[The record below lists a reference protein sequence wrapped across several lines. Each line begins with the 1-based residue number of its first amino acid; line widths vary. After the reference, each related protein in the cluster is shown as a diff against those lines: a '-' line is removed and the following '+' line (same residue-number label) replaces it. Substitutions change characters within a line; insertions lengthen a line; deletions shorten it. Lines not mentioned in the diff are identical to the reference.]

1 MVYSNFPKSL
11 REIRMIQEATSSKH
25 KEVIKIL
32 DSTDLEGLPD
42 FPNKVWLDIYSFEK
56 LTNIANDLYDLDLKK
71 VEKIDRIHEGIQDS
85 KKLKKQIKSLKLQLE
100 SISIRMKKDKLF
112 IEKITKRISS
122 VISEYRERCRSSMID
137 YIKTIDLDIRKIL
150 KPLVPT
156 RVVDENIPFPRLNS
170 ESMIVESLESTIE
183 KGFQEQDNNELE
195 DDDDTGKLTAHI
207 NMLVKNLEKVAKD
220 LLIILHET
228 NRKYYEIVNP
238 SQLFSEAPTPL
249 AMPLPEYFTFENIEN
264 HSIGLPKTML
274 NTNSIANLKNKVE
287 RLLRRGSLTTQEA
300 KSMMDKIDDMVM
312 KSSNDLETVL
322 KNMPDSKRED
332 IVFQIIHS
340 TVRGESHCSPRT
352 ERKEIDLK
360 IEKGQGV
367 NKKPQTQIISEN
379 KRLFKPRGSLP
390 AASRQRK
397 TSLPKAT
404 SVNRFKKEVK
414 KDELRAKTPT
424 KTLQNKRSKKS
435 VRTNKTFLI

>member
-1 MVYSNFPKSL
+1 M
-11 REIRMIQEATSSKH
+11 T
-25 KEVIKIL
+25 
-32 DSTDLEGLPD
+32 
-42 FPNKVWLDIYSFEK
+42 
-56 LTNIANDLYDLDLKK
+56 
-71 VEKIDRIHEGIQDS
+71 
-85 KKLKKQIKSLKLQLE
+85 
-100 SISIRMKKDKLF
+100 KDKIF

-122 VISEYRERCRSSMID
+122 VLSEYRERCRNNMID
-137 YIKTIDLDIRKIL
+137 YLKTIDLDIRKIL

-156 RVVDENIPFPRLNS
+156 RIVDENISFPRLNS
-170 ESMIVESLESTIE
+170 ESMVVESLASTIE
-183 KGFQEQDNNELE
+183 KGFQEQDNDDLE
-195 DDDDTGKLTAHI
+195 DDDTGKLTAHI
-207 NMLVKNLEKVAKD
+207 NMLVKTLEKVAKD
-220 LLIILHET
+220 LLVILHET

-249 AMPLPEYFTFENIEN
+249 AMPLPEYFTFESIEN

-274 NTNSIANLKNKVE
+274 NASSIANLKNKVE

-300 KSMMDKIDDMVM
+300 KNMMDKIDEMIM

-322 KNMPDSKRED
+322 KNMPDSKREE

-352 ERKEIDLK
+352 ERKELDLK
-360 IEKGQGV
+360 IEKGQV
-367 NKKPQTQIISEN
+367 SSKKLQTPNISEN

-404 SVNRFKKEVK
+404 SVNRLKKEVK
-414 KDELRAKTPT
+414 REELRAKTPT

>member
-11 REIRMIQEATSSKH
+11 REMHIIQEATSSKH
-25 KEVIKIL
+25 KEIISIL

-56 LTNIANDLYDLDLKK
+56 LANIANDLYDLDLKNI
-71 VEKIDRIHEGIQDS
+71 EKIDRIQEGIQDS
-85 KKLKKQIKSLKLQLE
+85 NKLKKQIKSLKVQLE
-100 SISIRMKKDKLF
+100 SISMRITKDKLF

-122 VISEYRERCRSSMID
+122 VISEYRERCRNNMID
-137 YIKTIDLDIRKIL
+137 YLKTIDLDIRKIL

-156 RVVDENIPFPRLNS
+156 RIVDENISFPRLNS
-170 ESMIVESLESTIE
+170 ESMVIESLASTIE
-183 KGFQEQDNNELE
+183 KGFQEQDNDELE
-195 DDDDTGKLTAHI
+195 DDDTSKLTEHI
-207 NMLVKNLEKVAKD
+207 NMLVKTLEKVAKD
-220 LLIILHET
+220 LLIILHES

-249 AMPLPEYFTFENIEN
+249 AMPLPEYFTFDNIEN

-274 NTNSIANLKNKVE
+274 NTSSIANLKNKVE

-300 KSMMDKIDDMVM
+300 KSMMDKIDEMIM

-322 KNMPDSKRED
+322 KNMPDSKREE

-352 ERKEIDLK
+352 IRKEIDVK
-360 IEKGQGV
+360 IEKV
-367 NKKPQTQIISEN
+367 NEKKSQTPIASEN
-379 KRLFKPRGSLP
+379 KRIFKPRGSLP

-397 TSLPKAT
+397 TSLPKAI
-404 SVNRFKKEVK
+404 SVNRLKKEVK
-414 KDELRAKTPT
+414 KEESRAKTPT
-424 KTLQNKRSKKS
+424 KTLKNKRSKKS